1 MKRGILITITVI
13 IAIFILLAAAGG
25 FIYIQ
30 LTREPHIP
38 ENAILKINLTGNIVD
53 NDNSAFSKQ
62 ESIRNL
68 WYHIKRAKIDN
79 RINAI
84 LLKISYLET
93 DFAKVEELGQL
104 IKDFKK
110 SGKKVYAYIEGGG
123 IREYYLATFADK
135 IYVFK
140 GGQLFLNGLAI
151 ETMFLKNTLS
161 KLGIEAEMFH
171 IGEYKTAGN
180 LFTKDRLTPPHRES
194 LEKIIDDI
202 FNYTLKHIAANRD
215 LDIDTVKHI
224 FNETPVSNQT
234 YLDAKLID
242 DLLYEDEILED
253 TEPNYRQVNFNL
265 YKETTGPRPY
275 KGSKKIAV
283 IFASGE
289 IHPGKSGGKS
299 LFGGDIMG
307 ANTVA
312 AQLKAA
318 RKSPYVKAAVL
329 RIDSPGGS
337 SAASEIIRR
346 EAELLAKEK
355 PLVISMS
362 GMAASGGYWISMS
375 SPTIMAHP
383 QTITGS
389 IGVVIGKFVLKGL
402 YEKIGVN
409 KEIVKTTKYADLFS
423 DYRLFDND
431 EKIKIKTMMEDVY
444 QQFLETVSQNRKM
457 KIEEVDKIA
466 RGRIWSGSA
475 ALELKLVDKLGGL
488 TEAVDE
494 AAKLANIPTGQNV
507 GLRIYPRKK
516 TMVDFI
522 MDLMGTKAAAA
533 EPINTI
539 EARVAMYKRFFPA
552 LMLPYK
558 LKIN

>member
-1 MKRGILITITVI
+1 MKRGLLIAIVVI

-25 FIYIQ
+25 FIYLQ
-30 LTREPHIP
+30 LTREPYIP
-38 ENAILKINLTGNIVD
+38 NNAILKINLSGSIVD
-53 NDNSAFSKQ
+53 NDSSAFSKQ
-62 ESIRNL
+62 ETIRDL
-68 WYHIKRAKIDN
+68 WYHIKRAGIDN
-79 RINAI
+79 RIQAI
-84 LLKISYLET
+84 FLRISYLET
-93 DFAKVEELGQL
+93 DFAKVEELGRL
-104 IKDFKK
+104 IEEFKEN
-110 SGKKVYAYIEGGG
+110 GKKVYAYIEGGG
-123 IREYYLATFADK
+123 IREYYLATYADK

-151 ETMFLKNTLS
+151 ESMFLKNTLS

-194 LEKIIDDI
+194 LEKIIGDI
-202 FNYTLKHIAANRD
+202 FDYTLERIAVNRD
-215 LDIDTVKHI
+215 LDINVVKRV
-224 FNETPVSNQT
+224 FDETPVSNQA

-242 DLLYEDEILED
+242 GLRYEDEILED
-253 TEPNYRQVNFNL
+253 TDFQYRQVSFDI
-265 YKETTGPRPY
+265 YKETTKPRPY
-275 KGSKKIAV
+275 RGAKKIAV

-307 ANTVA
+307 SSTVA

-318 RKSPYVKAAVL
+318 RKNPSIKAAVL

-346 EAELLAKEK
+346 EAELLANEK

-375 SPTIMAHP
+375 SPTIMALP

-389 IGVVIGKFVLKGL
+389 IGVVTGKFVLKGL
-402 YEKIGVN
+402 YDKIGIN
-409 KEIVKTTKYADLFS
+409 KEIVKTTQYADLFT
-423 DYRLFDND
+423 DYRLFSEN
-431 EKIKIKTMMEDVY
+431 EKVKVKNMMEDVY
-444 QQFLETVSQNRKM
+444 RQFLEIVSQNRKM
-457 KIEEVDKIA
+457 KIEEVDRIA

-494 AAKLANIPTGQNV
+494 AVKLANIPAGQTV
-507 GLRIYPRKK
+507 GLRIYPGKK
-516 TMVDFI
+516 TMMDFI
-522 MDLMGTKAAAA
+522 LEFMGTKTAAD
-533 EPINTI
+533 PIQTL
-539 EARVAMYKRFFPA
+539 ETRVGMYKRFFPA
-552 LMLPYK
+552 LLVPYK
-558 LKIN
+558 LNIN

>member
-1 MKRGILITITVI
+1 MKRGVLIAIVVI

-25 FIYIQ
+25 FIYLQ
-30 LTREPHIP
+30 LTREPFIP
-38 ENAILKINLTGNIVD
+38 NNSILKINLTGSIVD

-62 ESIRNL
+62 ETIRDL
-68 WYHIKRAKIDN
+68 WYQIKRAGIDN
-79 RINAI
+79 RIRAI
-84 LLKISYLET
+84 FLRISYLET
-93 DFAKVEELGQL
+93 DFAKVEELGRS
-104 IKDFKK
+104 IREFKEG
-110 SGKKVYAYIEGGG
+110 GKKVIAYIEGGG

-151 ETMFLKNTLS
+151 ESIFLKNTLS
-161 KLGIEAEMFH
+161 KLGIEAEFFH
-171 IGEYKTAGN
+171 TGEYKTAGN

-194 LEKIIDDI
+194 LEKIIGDI
-202 FNYTLKHIAANRD
+202 FDYTLERIAVNRN
-215 LDIDTVKHI
+215 LDIGTVKRI
-224 FNETPVSNQT
+224 FDESPVSNQA

-242 DLLYEDEILED
+242 GLRFEDEILEE
-253 TEPNYRQVNFNL
+253 TESQYRQLSYDL
-265 YKETTGPRPY
+265 YKETGKPY
-275 KGSKKIAV
+275 PYRGAKKIAV

-307 ANTVA
+307 ASTVA

-318 RKSPYVKAAVL
+318 RTNPSIKAAVL

-375 SPTIMAHP
+375 SPTIMALP

-389 IGVVIGKFVLKGL
+389 IGVVTGKFVLKGL
-402 YEKIGVN
+402 YDKVGIN
-409 KEIVKTTKYADLFS
+409 KEIVKTTPYADLFT
-423 DYRLFDND
+423 DYRLFSEN
-431 EKIKIKTMMEDVY
+431 EKIKIKKMMEDVY
-444 QQFLETVSQNRKM
+444 QQFLENVSQNRKM
-457 KIEEVDKIA
+457 KVEEVDKIA
-466 RGRIWSGSA
+466 RGRIWSGNA

-494 AAKLANIPTGQNV
+494 AVKLANIPAGQNV
-507 GLRIYPRKK
+507 GLRIYPGKK
-516 TMVDFI
+516 TMMDFI
-522 MDLMGTKAAAA
+522 LDLIGTKAEAD
-533 EPINTI
+533 PILTL
-539 EARVAMYKRFFPA
+539 EARVGMYKRFFPA
-552 LMLPYK
+552 LLVPYK
-558 LKIN
+558 LNIN